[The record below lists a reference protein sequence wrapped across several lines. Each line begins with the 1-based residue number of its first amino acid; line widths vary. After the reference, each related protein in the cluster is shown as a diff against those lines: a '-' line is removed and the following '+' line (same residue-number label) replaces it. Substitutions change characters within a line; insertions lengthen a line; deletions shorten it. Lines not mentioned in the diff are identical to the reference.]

1 MIHGSLLLRIQ
12 QFISVLVP
20 KRRFKTSLKD
30 IILKRII
37 RSSPAEVF
45 LYKDVLK
52 SAAELQEN
60 THDETLCNFI
70 EITLCHGCSPIN
82 LLHIFRKPFPKNT
95 SEGLL
100 LSNIK

>member
-20 KRRFKTSLKD
+20 NRRFKTSLKD

-60 THDETLCNFI
+60 THVEVPCSFI